1 MRASLHP
8 DHSLLGGA
16 PASPEA
22 GSSSGVSSLPLAGR
36 GDAPGP
42 FGREAGFSVGRDA
55 LAQGAREAAR
65 RAGRIATVV
74 CVLGLVAALLMAVWP
89 AMALVAAIA
98 MGPVAVFATGRLQDF
113 LIDLARAAEE
123 RRRDR

>member
-8 DHSLLGGA
+8 DHSPLGGA

-42 FGREAGFSVGRDA
+42 FGREAGFSVGRDV
-55 LAQGAREAAR
+55 LAQASRSAAR
-65 RAGRIATVV
+65 SAGRIAAAMLVIMLS
-74 CVLGLVAALLMAVWP
+74 VLAVSLAWPAAGLLMASI
-89 AMALVAAIA
+89 AFSAAA
-98 MGPVAVFATGRLQDF
+98 FAAERLEDF
-113 LIDLARAAEE
+113 LLDLARAAEE
-123 RRRDR
+123 RRPDR